1 MPKILA
7 LARSALAGVLGF
19 GLLMGLAVGA
29 VFLNARLAPAL
40 PLFPLAVV
48 PMVVGATA
56 WLARRAPLGLSAG
69 RLPAARSWA
78 LTLAVIVLG
87 VAACVVQGAF
97 TGFVREPE
105 LGPPGVSPGFG
116 LAYAVTLSAAPAV
129 LAEVV
134 FRGYLQGRWTAL
146 VGTWPAILGVAA
158 LNTVAH
164 RWGPELADQWVGYF
178 IGLAALGYLRAASGS
193 LWPPLGAHLL
203 ANVALA
209 VAHVR
214 FGAFDHG
221 AIGAAALAGW
231 VLAAVLAGTAAV
243 LLGRLAPIPPRQ
255 EDQRVGASAR

>member
-1 MPKILA
+1 MPKVLA

-40 PLFPLAVV
+40 PLFPLAVAAV
-48 PMVVGATA
+48 VVGATA
-56 WLARRAPLGLSAG
+56 WLARRVPLGLTAG
-69 RLPAARSWA
+69 RLPPVRSWV

-221 AIGAAALAGW
+221 AIGPAALAGW
-231 VLAAVLAGTAAV
+231 VIVAIVAGSAAAS
-243 LLGRLAPIPPRQ
+243 LGRLAPLQALDERQ
-255 EDQRVGASAR
+255 RAGVGSR